1 VVQARRVL
9 CFLAV
14 RQLGVTATELAMQ
27 MGLTQPAIS
36 ISVKRGAGLV
46 KEKKLSIDDFIT

>member
-1 VVQARRVL
+1 MVQARSIL

-14 RQLGVTATELAMQ
+14 RELGVTATELARQ

-36 ISVKRGAGLV
+36 MSVNRGEGLV
-46 KEKKLSIDDFIT
+46 KEKKLSIDDFLA

>member
-1 VVQARRVL
+1 VL

-14 RQLGVTATELAMQ
+14 RQLGVTATELARQ